1 MAAQE
6 RMGLLHSLDLGRAF
20 LGTFQGKAKQ
30 PSFHLGEEMEQDM
43 LPTGS

>member
-6 RMGLLHSLDLGRAF
+6 DGPPPQP
-20 LGTFQGKAKQ
+20 GTGPRLPRNFPSKAKQ